1 MLGLHSWFLLDLI
14 VRRSTVATGRLFKE
28 EEEEEEAFDDLSLC
42 TKRESSRSRSL
53 SFIYSTELNSSS
65 TVTRRSFLT
74 VSRRATFYSPFL
86 SL

>member
-14 VRRSTVATGRLFKE
+14 VRRSTVATGRLFK